1 MIHFKRSSDS
11 SQLAKFYTSCPEIRE
26 ASKVD
31 FVLHI
36 IYCLN
41 SNYVLNFVIMKGEAL
56 NISLGVFFSLFHD
69 YFFNRYKLNA
79 KLNASQMTELND
91 SAMISCIYGNI

>member
-1 MIHFKRSSDS
+1 MNHFKRYSDS

-41 SNYVLNFVIMKGEAL
+41 SNYVLNFVIIKGEAL

-69 YFFNRYKLNA
+69 YFVNHYN
-79 KLNASQMTELND
+79 
-91 SAMISCIYGNI
+91 